1 MRAVVFC
8 YHNMGVLG
16 LESLLAAGF
25 DVALVLSHQDDPNEN
40 LWFNSVAKFCY
51 ERGLECITPEK
62 PNTQEVIDQ
71 IQAARP
77 DIIFSFYYRHML
89 SEAILNI
96 APLGAYNLHG
106 SYLPAYRGRCPVNW
120 VIVNGETATGVTL
133 HEMVV
138 KPDAGAIVAQK
149 RVAIAED
156 DTARTLFAKL
166 EQAARELLDETLP
179 GMARGEIPKTP
190 MDLSA
195 GSYYGG
201 RKPADGQ
208 IDWNGPA
215 RNAYNLIRGV
225 TRPYPGAFGLLEAEP
240 LIVWRALPVAACG
253 SAGEIVASADSLLI
267 ACGEG
272 ALEPLEIEY
281 RGQVYEGPALREFLS
296 LHKGA
301 ILK

>member
-25 DVALVLSHQDDPNEN
+25 DVVLVLSHQDDPNEN
-40 LWFNSVAKFCY
+40 LWFNSVAKFCH

-156 DTARTLFAKL
+156 DTARTLFTKL
-166 EQAARELLDETLP
+166 EQAARELLNETLP

-215 RNAYNLIRGV
+215 RNASNLIRGV

-240 LIVWRALPVAACG
+240 LIVWRSRPVAASG
-253 SAGEIVASADSLLI
+253 AAGEIVASAGSLLI

-272 ALEPLEIEY
+272 AIEPLEIEY
-281 RGQVYEGPALREFLS
+281 RGQVYEGPALKEFLS